1 MANQPKM
8 YLKHNEILALVRDE
22 DWDTLRQP
30 EIKTSRGMVRNS
42 VKSLEGAMEIIETT
56 LVGLPGFSKGNI
68 SKFRAI
74 IDEMNQVSTRGRKKT
89 ALAVG
94 DTRFVRLL
102 SRQGQASIPFVGD
115 FFEYLG
121 DEESELKNPYKDMYV
136 EVKYLKDKIEVKPI
150 PSEDWEKY
158 KR

>member
-1 MANQPKM
+1 MATQPTM
-8 YLKHNEILALVRDE
+8 YLKHNEIIDLIREE

-42 VKSLEGAMEIIETT
+42 VKSLEGAMEIVEG
-56 LVGLPGFSKGNI
+56 LAGLPGFSKGTI
-68 SKFRAI
+68 AKFRAL

-94 DTRFVRLL
+94 DIRYVRLL

-121 DEESELKNPYKDMYV
+121 DEVPETKNPYKDMFV
-136 EVKYLKDKIEVKPI
+136 EVKYLKDKIEVRPI
-150 PSEDWEKY
+150 PSEDWKKY